1 LTPRVLESSRC
12 NHPIRLPLS
21 VLNTTTAI
29 CVKDIPG
36 EIITSATA
44 AYPSPTSFSSPT
56 HRRPSV
62 PSLYDWPAMT
72 SLSPSQPSQRG
83 FGGGP
88 TGHDKTP
95 LSTLNLDFLKSVNEK
110 RTTRD
115 GQPQKRR
122 GPKPDSKPAL
132 TRRQELNRQAQRT
145 HRERKELYIKALEDE
160 VLRLKEIFSHISQD
174 KARLAEE
181 NRQLKALLAQ
191 NGIGGSLPGGSV
203 LDDSASNPSVGYSP
217 SASMG
222 ASYAPASSNTS
233 AFTPPPLSAG
243 SGGRGGG
250 ISPNSATYPH
260 GYSHHQ
266 HQLSGQGSSLGTATG
281 TGGQPNQL
289 PNIDYEQAGVDF
301 VLTLENP
308 CMNHLPWMLERAV
321 TTGIREPCG
330 HALMAS
336 CPPEP
341 FSELS
346 PDIPFGQQPQAQNG
360 SGGGHTHPHN
370 HAPAEHPGPNPS
382 PGSDQ
387 CRHGI

>member
-1 LTPRVLESSRC
+1 MALVDHCL
-12 NHPIRLPLS
+12 
-21 VLNTTTAI
+21 V
-29 CVKDIPG
+29 
-36 EIITSATA
+36 A
-44 AYPSPTSFSSPT
+44 AYWT
-56 HRRPSV
+56 
-62 PSLYDWPAMT
+62 
-72 SLSPSQPSQRG
+72 
-83 FGGGP
+83 
-88 TGHDKTP
+88 
-95 LSTLNLDFLKSVNEK
+95 TL
-110 RTTRD
+110 
-115 GQPQKRR
+115 
-122 GPKPDSKPAL
+122 
-132 TRRQELNRQAQRT
+132 
-145 HRERKELYIKALEDE
+145 
-160 VLRLKEIFSHISQD
+160 
-174 KARLAEE
+174 
-181 NRQLKALLAQ
+181 
-191 NGIGGSLPGGSV
+191 
-203 LDDSASNPSVGYSP
+203 ASNPSVGYSP

-260 GYSHHQ
+260 GHSHHQ

-382 PGSDQ
+382 PGTGAVPGRGRRHVEAQQGRSNDAAGPQ
-387 CRHGI
+387 QAAEPGRRDHPRHGLGHGARAPAPRRAAPGGLCAPGRGARREGALLWVWRRHGGV